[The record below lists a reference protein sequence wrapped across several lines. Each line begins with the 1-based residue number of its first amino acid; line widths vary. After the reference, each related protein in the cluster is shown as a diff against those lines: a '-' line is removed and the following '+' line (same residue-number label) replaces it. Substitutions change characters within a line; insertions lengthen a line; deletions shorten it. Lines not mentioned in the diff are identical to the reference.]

1 VQERPTSDRT
11 EAVIDY
17 RERFSR
23 GPGGED
29 AGCVKAVGRDVLAEG
44 GDGGAV

>member
-23 GPGGED
+23 GPGGE
-29 AGCVKAVGRDVLAEG
+29 GTGGVKAVRRDVLAEG